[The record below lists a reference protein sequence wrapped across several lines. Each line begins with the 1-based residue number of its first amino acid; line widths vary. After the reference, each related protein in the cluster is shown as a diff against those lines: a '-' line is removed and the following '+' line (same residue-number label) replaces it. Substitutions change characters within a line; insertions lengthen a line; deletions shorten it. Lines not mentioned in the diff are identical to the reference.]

1 MNNKNKKYIVNLEI
15 GDNEKDSKKTVEFNI
30 VRKKS
35 EEKPKTKKIVYKRNI
50 FIRGFFGWENI
61 KWFIRE
67 IGKLYSPTPSYF
79 SKKRFESSIAFI
91 IAQWG
96 MILYLYNNY
105 NELTMSDFLLWA
117 TAEFIISGYYINQIQ
132 SEKKDRGYEE
142 YHYEMDDSDDSLVD
156 ESSDEVNGESS
167 DENKEK

>member
-91 IAQWG
+91 IAQWV
-96 MILYLYNNY
+96 L
-105 NELTMSDFLLWA
+105 FQ
-117 TAEFIISGYYINQIQ
+117 YY
-132 SEKKDRGYEE
+132 
-142 YHYEMDDSDDSLVD
+142 YEMDDSDDSLVD